1 MGRVRLGVCGRHNPP
16 PPPLSPPLSQV
27 SEPGCSKMC
36 WSCHPPNRPLPS
48 TCRAGCALCTT
59 RLSCSPGVG
68 KCERAA
74 SLPTHLDVSRWLM
87 LSTTRSSCSPGV
99 RKCEHESPPP
109 SPPQGRSSA
118 SSGCSPVQPGGPGG
132 CPLPPQTR
140 RPTCPQV
147 RGGQKGGEE
156 RMLPPKKDGLLTF
169 LRPLPSHP
177 STHTPLHAFL
187 CPPSRM
193 PCPLSILLS
202 PPPSHLPP
210 PSTLRD
216 AEWPPFPLSIL
227 LSPHLP
233 PSPYPKSTL
242 SPIRDPEWPP
252 CLMTIREP
260 AGGKVTSTCF
270 SPDGS
275 RVRGGDGR
283 GGRVDVG
290 GQELIEGSGWGL
302 GAGFIE
308 GQGG

>member
-1 MGRVRLGVCGRHNPP
+1 
-16 PPPLSPPLSQV
+16 
-27 SEPGCSKMC
+27 
-36 WSCHPPNRPLPS
+36 
-48 TCRAGCALCTT
+48 
-59 RLSCSPGVG
+59 
-68 KCERAA
+68 
-74 SLPTHLDVSRWLM
+74 
-87 LSTTRSSCSPGV
+87 
-99 RKCEHESPPP
+99 
-109 SPPQGRSSA
+109 
-118 SSGCSPVQPGGPGG
+118 
-132 CPLPPQTR
+132 
-140 RPTCPQV
+140 
-147 RGGQKGGEE
+147 
-156 RMLPPKKDGLLTF
+156 MLPPKKDGLLTF